1 MQYGVGP
8 TGAVASRGIDVV
20 VVMGVSYERMND
32 SGKRV
37 RRTTTGASPA
47 QSSERTREALLDAA
61 RRVVR
66 DKGLA
71 GTTSREITAAA
82 DANLAAITYHFGSK
96 DELVAEALFDEIQRR
111 VTPVL
116 DALDGSGD
124 PALRMLTAVQ
134 DLLGEFERSKRDT
147 VVYLEAL
154 LLATRDAK
162 YRRSALRI
170 YRTIAERL
178 AGTISELMDRG
189 IVPTWVDPVAMASLI
204 LSVAN
209 GVALQ
214 TQLDPRGPDQV
225 AMAGQFASLL
235 LAVQSSA

>member
-1 MQYGVGP
+1 M
-8 TGAVASRGIDVV
+8 
-20 VVMGVSYERMND
+20 
-32 SGKRV
+32 
-37 RRTTTGASPA
+37 
-47 QSSERTREALLDAA
+47 
-61 RRVVR
+61 VR
-66 DKGLA
+66 DKGLVGA
-71 GTTSREITAAA
+71 TSREITSEAG
-82 DANLAAITYHFGSK
+82 ANLAAITYHFGSK
-96 DELVAEALFDEIQRR
+96 DELIAEALFDEIQRR

-134 DLLGEFERSKRDT
+134 DLLGEFERSRRDT

-170 YRTIAERL
+170 YRAIADRL
-178 AGTISELMDRG
+178 AGTIGELRDQG
-189 IVPTWVDPVAMASLI
+189 TVPPWVDPIAMASLI

-235 LAVQSSA
+235 LAVQPES